1 MEKNQ
6 TKRVALIVEGVGG
19 LAQVILDA
27 FMRDEQPVCEVIV
40 KHDGMIEALD
50 YLLYRRVYAGRDPN
64 VRPCVALI
72 DLALHDSDGLE
83 LLRAMRHHE
92 QTRLMP
98 LVAFSSAGEQ
108 EQRHQQ
114 ADVAYALGVNSYID
128 IRPGFGPFE
137 ESLQR
142 MARYWCVV
150 NDPPPSL

>member
-6 TKRVALIVEGVGG
+6 TKRVALVVEGVGG

-40 KHDGMIEALD
+40 KHNGIEALD
-50 YLLYRRVYAGRDPN
+50 YLLCRRAYAGRDPN

-108 EQRHQQ
+108 EQRLQQ
-114 ADVAYALGVNSYID
+114 ADAAYALGVNSYID
-128 IRPGFGPFE
+128 IRPGFGQFE

-142 MARYWCVV
+142 VARYWCIV